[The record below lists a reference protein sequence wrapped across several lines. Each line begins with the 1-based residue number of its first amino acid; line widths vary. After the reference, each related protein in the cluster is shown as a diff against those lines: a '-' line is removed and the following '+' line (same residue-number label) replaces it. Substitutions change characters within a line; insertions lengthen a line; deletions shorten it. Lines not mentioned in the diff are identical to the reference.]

1 MPSEVKRVMLVIA
14 AVPEHF
20 KGYQDYG
27 YQVKIQTDTSIT
39 PSIPITTTTASTPST
54 SIAPSTTTTPLHYD
68 ISIMND
74 NQLGSISEWGPD
86 FTVKFEILVKDFDNG
101 GLDHPWSDV
110 LHFTAT
116 DKTCCDKGDR
126 LPGVFLNRDK
136 RIVVAMW
143 GIEMF
148 TSDTL
153 NTDRW
158 YSIEIK
164 QKDVSIN

>member
-1 MPSEVKRVMLVIA
+1 MIKCSKSFISVVTSDVKRVMLVIA

-27 YQVKIQTDTSIT
+27 YQVKIQTDTSI
-39 PSIPITTTTASTPST
+39 T

-136 RIVVAMW
+136 RIVVGMW
-143 GIEMF
+143 GIGMF

-153 NTDRW
+153 TTDRW
-158 YSIEIK
+158 YAVEIK
-164 QKDVSIN
+164 QKHVSINEV